1 MISVRCIQAQRCH
14 SNECPVGVATT
25 DEDLMR
31 ALVVDDLVA
40 GAVARVGQ

>member
-14 SNECPVGVATT
+14 STECQVGVATT